1 VRRKMKIP
9 DDLMYTQD
17 HEWGKVED
25 GTMKVGITDYAQSEL
40 GDIVFVEFIEEGSQI
55 AKGESMGTVESVK
68 AVSEIYAPV
77 SGTILEVNGALD
89 DTPELVNQDC
99 YQDAWMVIIEM
110 DDPSEAEALMDAQ
123 AYEEFLD
130 AEAK

>member
-1 VRRKMKIP
+1 VRRKMNIP

-25 GTMKVGITDYAQSEL
+25 STLRVGITDYAQSEL
-40 GDIVFVEFIEEGSQI
+40 GDIVFVEFAEKGTYI
-55 AKGESMGTVESVK
+55 AKGESFGTVESVK

-77 SGTILEVNGALD
+77 SGTIVEINDALE

-99 YQDAWMVIIEM
+99 YGDAWMVVIEM
-110 DDPSEAEALMDAQ
+110 ETPSEADTLMDAQ
-123 AYEEFLD
+123 AYGEYLA